1 MTLYVDDM
9 RMNATVGSGPR
20 AVTGR
25 WSHLMSDEPVGTS
38 GELLAFALRLGM
50 RPQWIQHR
58 GTAREHFDLTD
69 TKRDL
74 ALRLGA
80 RAIGYGRE
88 GSALME
94 AKTEGVRFDLDAFRH
109 AATEAGIEDGTWGTG
124 GQLDLF

>member
-9 RMNATVGSGPR
+9 RMSTTVGTGPR
-20 AVTGR
+20 AVAGR
-25 WSHLMSDEPVGTS
+25 WSHLMSDEPVGAS
-38 GELLAFALRLGM
+38 SELLAFAARLGL
-50 RPQWIQHR
+50 RPEWIQHR

-69 TKRDL
+69 TKRGL

-94 AKTEGVRFDLDAFRH
+94 AKAEARAFNLDAFRH
-109 AATEAGIEDGTWGTG
+109 EAVQSGVVDGTWGAG

>member
-1 MTLYVDDM
+1 MTIYVDDM
-9 RMNATVGSGPR
+9 RMPANVGSVC
-20 AVTGR
+20 AR
-25 WSHLMSDEPVGTS
+25 WSHMMSDEPVGTS
-38 GELLAFALRLGM
+38 IELLSFAVRLGL
-50 RPQWIQHR
+50 RPDWIQHP
-58 GTAREHFDLTD
+58 GTMMEHFDLTD

-94 AKTEGVRFDLDAFRH
+94 AKGDGRRFDLDAYRET
-109 AATEAGIEDGTWGTG
+109 ARVTGVENGTWGAG

>member
-1 MTLYVDDM
+1 MTIYVDDM
-9 RMNATVGSGPR
+9 RMPAIVGSGPG

-25 WSHLMSDEPVGTS
+25 WSHLMSDEPVGAS
-38 GELLAFALRLGM
+38 GELLAFAVRLGL
-50 RPQWIQHR
+50 RPAWIQHP
-58 GTAREHFDLTD
+58 GTPKEHFDLTD
-69 TKRDL
+69 AKRDL

-94 AKTEGVRFDLDAFRH
+94 AKADGRRFDLGAYR
-109 AATEAGIEDGTWGTG
+109 AATTGAGAEDGTWGAG